1 MTLLHRFSA
10 TYLYLVLC
18 GTLFRHFFA
27 ATLLQHFSPTL
38 FPNTAPQHS
47 PPTLLHN
54 VSPRSSVTLL
64 YNTVLH
70 HFYAPRFL
78 TLPQH
83 FYTTLSANIS
93 EQHVSSTLFPDTS
106 VQIISRISEG
116 IIHNTSLPQLTMT
129 IQRVRK
135 YFQNYFFGG
144 GELCFFKDFHW
155 KWRGMRWGWASH
167 PVDSV
172 KKLQIEVIFKKHTKP
187 GFCFWCFSGNYFF
200 GFKWTWRGYIS
211 EMSFANLQSFYL
223 F

>member
-78 TLPQH
+78 TLPNTSIQH
-83 FYTTLSANIS
+83 FPPTSLNNTSRPHSSPTLLYKSSPEFLKALSTTLLCHNSPWQYNGCGNI
-93 EQHVSSTLFPDTS
+93 FR
-106 VQIISRISEG
+106 II
-116 IIHNTSLPQLTMT
+116 
-129 IQRVRK
+129 
-135 YFQNYFFGG
+135 FFWG

-187 GFCFWCFSGNYFF
+187 GFCFWCFSRELFF
-200 GFKWTWRGYIS
+200 WF
-211 EMSFANLQSFYL
+211 
-223 F
+223 